1 MPEAA
6 KSAAILAQEDVYTGR
21 VFRLRRE
28 IVQLPNG
35 RQAQLDLIR
44 HPGAAAVVPLD
55 GDGQVLLVRQYRH
68 ATGRWLLEVPAGT
81 LGEGEDP
88 AACAHRE
95 LIEESG
101 YRAAALE
108 ELGWIWTTPGFTDE
122 RIWLYLAT
130 GLEAAEQKLDDDELM
145 SVERL
150 PLDEAVRRAES
161 GEIEDAK
168 SVCALLRARAALARA
183 GR

>member
-6 KSAAILAQEDVYTGR
+6 TSAAILAQEDVYTGR

-28 IVQLPNG
+28 IVRLPNG

-55 GDGQVLLVRQYRH
+55 GEGQVLLVRQYRH
-68 ATGRWLLEVPAGT
+68 ATGGWLLEVPAGT
-81 LGEGEDP
+81 LGAGEDP